1 MMDPTTIAN
10 DSLKPSRRSKWT
22 FVMSS
27 SSGNAHAHVG
37 SSEWPITPSEREET
51 RQVTTQAPLLP
62 LGRQPSCCMHLPLS
76 ARRPTSLVEPCAVL
90 CHLRALGRGRIP
102 LTCRRLGA
110 FGRGAPPALDA
121 VIRVVCHLEIRRA
134 MDGIFERKRPRGAVA
149 ARIREF
155 ARRKL

>member
-1 MMDPTTIAN
+1 MPTLTSAPQIDPPLPRNA
-10 DSLKPSRRSKWT
+10 KRR
-22 FVMSS
+22 V
-27 SSGNAHAHVG
+27 
-37 SSEWPITPSEREET
+37 
-51 RQVTTQAPLLP
+51 RQRPRLP
-62 LGRQPSCCMHLPLS
+62 CFLWGPQSSCCIHLPLS
-76 ARRPTSLVEPCAVL
+76 ARRPTSLVEPRAVFY
-90 CHLRALGRGRIP
+90 HLRALGRGRIP
-102 LTCRRLGA
+102 LTCRRLVA